1 MNKMNTG
8 KIEIISE
15 QLLSLTKL
23 WHLLLAS
30 NSSASDKEIN
40 EELLLAI
47 LEIKQIELQKCLESD
62 SQ

>member
-1 MNKMNTG
+1 MNID

-30 NSSASDKEIN
+30 NCSELDKEIN
-40 EELLLAI
+40 EELLLEI
-47 LEIKQIELQKCLESD
+47 LETKQIELQECLKSNNI
-62 SQ
+62 